1 MSTKITE
8 LVKNVNSLQNI
19 RLVTDQDV
27 INEDTA
33 TKNAKGFI
41 KEGIIY
47 INIDRATD
55 DTLIHEFSHLYLA
68 DARNMYAES
77 YYKILGNI
85 QDTELWNRMRQNP
98 YYKNKKGSDYD
109 YRLL

>member
-1 MSTKITE
+1 MITKMGSRKKQQKE
-8 LVKNVNSLQNI
+8 QRRKNVNSLQNI

-68 DARNMYAES
+68 DAKDKYPIL
-77 YYKILGNI
+77 YYKALGNI
-85 QDTELWNRMRQNP
+85 QDTEL
-98 YYKNKKGSDYD
+98 
-109 YRLL
+109 